1 LKIRIKAT
9 YYQKKLRKFAANNDK
24 NDMEKIQILVERL
37 VEACGITGEAVNFVT
52 HTVLVILAI
61 LLAAVAGWICRKM
74 LVPVMLKLTSKTDAK
89 WDDVIFNEKVLL
101 TACSIVPA
109 IVIWQLLPWTFY
121 DFPSIRELLRRLT
134 AIYITVRSV
143 RTAFVFID
151 SLKLLENGQRTAKQQ
166 YLYSI
171 CGVLKIIMI
180 FVAII
185 VVIAII
191 INKDPSTLFAGLG
204 AASVILMLAFQDT
217 IKGLVAG
224 IRLTNNDMV
233 HIGDWITVANAGLNG
248 RVEEITLTTVK
259 VRNFDNTIVTVT
271 PQTLVDGSFQNW
283 LGMEQ
288 NVGRKQS
295 RKMYFDF
302 RSIRLDDDGIAN
314 ITKFRRHI
322 EQWLKD
328 NPKVIADKNPLV
340 RQAEASQGGCC
351 LEFTFWLYAQAW
363 ADFEHDTADIMEYI
377 YAASAEYGLT
387 IYQQFPQQ

>member
-1 LKIRIKAT
+1 MK
-9 YYQKKLRKFAANNDK
+9 Q
-24 NDMEKIQILVERL
+24 IQILVQQL
-37 VEACGITGEAVNFVT
+37 VEACGITGDAVNIAT
-52 HTVLVILAI
+52 HVLLVILAV
-61 LLAAVAGWICRKM
+61 LLAAVAGWICRRM
-74 LVPVMLKLTSKTDAK
+74 LVPVVLKLTSKTEAK
-89 WDDVIFNEKVLL
+89 WDDVLFNEKVLL

-109 IVIWQLLPWTFY
+109 IVIWLLLPWTFY
-121 DFPSIRELLRRLT
+121 DFPSVREFLARLT
-134 AIYITVRSV
+134 AIYITVMSV
-143 RTAFVFID
+143 RTMFVFID
-151 SLKLLENGQRTAKQQ
+151 AIKLLENGQRTAKQQ

-171 CGVLKIIMI
+171 CGVLKIIMLFI
-180 FVAII
+180 AVI

-204 AASVILMLAFQDT
+204 AASAILMLAFQDT

-233 HIGDWITVANAGLNG
+233 HIGDWITVPAAGVNG
-248 RVEEITLTTVK
+248 RVEEISLTTVK

-288 NVGRKQS
+288 NEGRKQS
-295 RKMYFDF
+295 RQMYFDF

-314 ITKFRRHI
+314 ITKFRHHI

-328 NPKVIADKNPLV
+328 NPKVIAHKNPLV

-387 IYQQFPQQ
+387 IYQQFPEQ